1 MKPQIP
7 DPSIPREDCRLISC
21 VLPDDGS
28 DKRLL
33 RALLQEK
40 QLTRAKSTGCLGL
53 AVLADALDL
62 TCHVVADM
70 GCGRADLLAIGV
82 PTFGWAEGRNLFV
95 QSGSGA
101 LTITSVHSSSGSRST
116 TSGGGAVSVVR
127 AETIRSC

>member
-53 AVLADALDL
+53 AVLADARAKYGKLPEPTMVRLVD
-62 TCHVVADM
+62 VVVPAAEADELYDYIYEK
-70 GCGRADLLAIGV
+70 AAIGR
-82 PTFGWAEGRNLFV
+82 E
-95 QSGSGA
+95 
-101 LTITSVHSSSGSRST
+101 
-116 TSGGGAVSVVR
+116 GGGAIWLAPLAMAS
-127 AETIRSC
+127 AYALPEDIPMEKG